1 MNPQNLKVSFYVNV
15 INNFIREYEQQ
26 INYLKMRFLKMCC
39 EGVNSCSEPHVF
51 VHL

>member
-15 INNFIREYEQQ
+15 INNSDRESEQQ
-26 INYLKMRFLKMCC
+26 INYLKMWYLKMCC
-39 EGVNSCSEPHVF
+39 EGMNSCSEPHVF